1 MATKKPFEQSKK
13 DVEKKAY
20 GKEGSKR
27 EESADKREM
36 KKMAPAKKK

>member
-1 MATKKPFEQSKK
+1 MKKFEQSKK
-13 DVEKKAY
+13 DVEKKSQ

-36 KKMAPAKKK
+36 KKMPITKKKK